1 MALVMSF
8 SQRLDHDSYH
18 IHFRRNH
25 CSNNC
30 SYLDQLVSV
39 NFHADWDCRFH
50 ERKCLICTAAFI
62 QLSKVLHIC
71 KIEKTPLKFPLITCS
86 GASHWIMA
94 SSADVIKMNK
104 DVQTFHSYYFL
115 SMSASRLSLKGLSD
129 TMRQQH
135 YCALKP
141 IISNGLWS
149 ATMVFCCAEQVG
161 HIVRCC
167 NL

>member
-1 MALVMSF
+1 MAWVMSF

-18 IHFRRNH
+18 IHFRRSQR
-25 CSNNC
+25 SNNC

-39 NFHADWDCRFH
+39 DFHADWDCRFH

-86 GASHWIMA
+86 GASHRIMA

-115 SMSASRLSLKGLSD
+115 SISASRLSLKGLSD
-129 TMRQQH
+129 TMRH
-135 YCALKP
+135 TVLWNPLFCHNGFPLRWASRTYC
-141 IISNGLWS
+141 
-149 ATMVFCCAEQVG
+149 
-161 HIVRCC
+161 
-167 NL
+167 